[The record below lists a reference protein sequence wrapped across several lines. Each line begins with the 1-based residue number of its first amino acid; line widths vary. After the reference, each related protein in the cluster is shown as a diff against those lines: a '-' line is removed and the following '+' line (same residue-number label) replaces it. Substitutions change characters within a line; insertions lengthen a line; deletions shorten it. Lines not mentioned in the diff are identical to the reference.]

1 MQQIG
6 AYTIERVLGEGGM
19 GTVYLGRSRGGRSV
33 AVKVAKPELARDPGF
48 RERFRAEITAA
59 RAVGGFHTAP
69 VVDADPDAE
78 APWLATAYVPGPTLA
93 ELLTARG
100 PMDAAALRQLGL
112 ALAEA
117 LQAIHACG
125 LVHRDLKPGN
135 IIMADDGPR
144 VVDFGIARAVEASR
158 LTVTGAALGTPGF
171 LAPEQAEGLPVTAA
185 ADVFALGAVL
195 VAAAGGSAFGEGTP
209 MMLMYR
215 SVHQDADM
223 SAVPAGLRATVAL
236 CMAKDPGQRPS
247 AGELLDLLAP
257 PQGSTPPAH
266 TPPSYTPT
274 AYAPAPYAPAALPA
288 HPPHG
293 VATPPPAGIAPSPA
307 PATPA
312 TPPQPGHTTPPP
324 QPGQATP
331 PPQPGH
337 ATPPPQAA
345 AASLP
350 TVSAPSPY
358 PPYPASPPPPAP
370 QGFGPPGFG
379 PSAAAGEAAP
389 GGQEFLAMDHKN
401 AVVADA
407 HGISLGINGHPVD
420 FPWSAVRAVTHS
432 ESGRGLALTITL
444 HFHDGA
450 TRSCRI
456 TTRNEDEL
464 DDWIEQL
471 TLVVERFLGQGRQ

>member
-93 ELLTARG
+93 DLLTSRG

-247 AGELLDLLAP
+247 AGELLDLLTP

-266 TPPSYTPT
+266 TLPSYTPT
-274 AYAPAPYAPAALPA
+274 AYAPAAPSAQPA
-288 HPPHG
+288 HG
-293 VATPPPAGIAPSPA
+293 VATPPPAGAAPSPA

-312 TPPQPGHTTPPP
+312 TPPRPGH
-324 QPGQATP
+324 ATP

-337 ATPPPQAA
+337 ATPPPRPGQATPPPQAA

-379 PSAAAGEAAP
+379 PPAAGGAAGQGAP

-432 ESGRGLALTITL
+432 ESGRGLSLTVTL

-464 DDWIEQL
+464 DDWIEEL
-471 TLVVERFLGQGRQ
+471 TLVVERFLGRGRQ